1 MIEKKFQQFRK
12 SITPQQF
19 NNLDFLNSQA
29 DKFEA
34 DDPALAKR
42 IRLRIQNL
50 KKQKQ
55 QVPPHPQVKPE
66 SSAEKTEPVSTSNKN
81 TPEVSSEGNTL
92 QSNWW
97 QSGQGVWKKL
107 KTSPFLAL
115 VVLPTLLF
123 AFYQIVWATERYES
137 QAKVTVQ
144 QPDSTATMDASMA
157 ILSGL
162 GVSGSSTSDTEL
174 IKTYIYSN
182 DMLKYLEKE
191 VDLTS
196 HYTNSDIDVFSRFE
210 EDGSQ
215 EKLLEYYLKH
225 VSVEIDDKSGVV
237 SIYTQSFTPDFSQEL
252 TNKIVNRAEWYIN
265 SIGHQLAQA
274 QLTFI
279 RGEHALVE
287 NKLNKAQT
295 ELLTFQQRY
304 NLLDPTA
311 EGAAMQQ
318 IAYQLEGQISAKEA
332 ELKGLRHVMSASA
345 PRVIATQNELNAL
358 RAQLSNERERLAQS
372 GDESLPVSEIMAKFA
387 DLKIKVELALQAFTS
402 SQVSLEKSRIE
413 AYRQLKYLVV
423 VEGATLPQDSKYPD
437 VFYNISLFAILASML
452 FAIGRI
458 VQSTIRELK

>member
-19 NNLDFLNSQA
+19 NNLDFLISQA
-29 DKFEA
+29 DKVEVS
-34 DDPALAKR
+34 DPALAKR

-50 KKQKQ
+50 KKQKTK
-55 QVPPHPQVKPE
+55 VTPHTQEKSE
-66 SSAEKTEPVSTSNKN
+66 SIPEKTEALSASHKSTSEANSEQAAL
-81 TPEVSSEGNTL
+81 PPSSWSSAQGIWQNL
-92 QSNWW
+92 Q
-97 QSGQGVWKKL
+97 K
-107 KTSPFLAL
+107 SPFLAL

-162 GVSGSSTSDTEL
+162 GVSNSSTSDTEL

-191 VDLTS
+191 VDLRS
-196 HYTNSDIDVFSRFE
+196 HYTNSDIDVFSRFK

-215 EKLLEYYLKH
+215 EELLDYYLKH
-225 VSVEIDDKSGVV
+225 VTIDINDKSGVV
-237 SIYTQSFTPDFSQEL
+237 SIYTQAFTPEFSQQL
-252 TNKIVNRAEWYIN
+252 ANKIVKRAEWYIN

-279 RGEHALVE
+279 RGEHELVE
-287 NKLNKAQT
+287 NKLNKAQA

-304 NLLDPTA
+304 HLLDPTA

-318 IAYQLEGQISAKEA
+318 IAYQLEGLISTKET
-332 ELKGLRHVMSASA
+332 ELKGLRHVMSANA
-345 PRVIATQNELNAL
+345 PRVVATQNELNAL
-358 RAQLSNERERLAQS
+358 RAQLNNERERLAQT
-372 GDESLPVSEIMAKFA
+372 GEESLPVSEIMAKFA
-387 DLKIKVELALQAFTS
+387 DYKIKVELALQAFTS

-423 VEGATLPQDSKYPD
+423 VEDATLPQDSKYPD
-437 VFYNISLFAILASML
+437 VFYNISLFAILAAML